1 MSQELNLN
9 ELEAAA
15 RAYPANITRIVCAL
29 LDHIRA
35 REAGKVP
42 EGYRLVR
49 AELRDE
55 MIRMAAPRRCKI
67 GSVCTDCTCA
77 GSDSEAN
84 APGMVADS
92 AQAKPVAFWNPA
104 IDHDSAAFS
113 YGQGGGYDVPLYA
126 APLPRQMAATIKE
139 PLTVAGMVADSA
151 GGADKRDARDAE
163 RLDWLLWKLPGDA
176 IRHCVGELS
185 DTADR
190 AEFRAAIDAMI
201 WRTGS
206 PDALRPTASPDDK
219 LEDARREAL
228 DDAIASWS
236 EVESCCNT
244 PSYCSSVMRCTA
256 KDAAP
261 APASPAALTTEEIER
276 LWERETGFAL
286 DSHATIEEADILGF
300 ARAMLAASPA
310 SEQPGYFEAL
320 MEALRI
326 ERGSDKWHTAVMAHC
341 DFRVRHGASPAMLTD
356 AQILRIASESVGVDI
371 DRLGYEHIKFAR
383 ALLAASPAD
392 QVEDARDAVRMTP
405 CKGMNC
411 GCTDGVNH
419 SAECQAEHAAAI
431 AGGRFVK

>member
-15 RAYPANITRIVCAL
+15 RAYPANITRTVCAL

-35 REAGKVP
+35 LEAGKVP

-84 APGMVADS
+84 AP
-92 AQAKPVAFWNPA
+92 
-104 IDHDSAAFS
+104 
-113 YGQGGGYDVPLYA
+113 
-126 APLPRQMAATIKE
+126 
-139 PLTVAGMVADSA
+139 GMVADSA

-206 PDALRPTASPDDK
+206 PDALRPTASP
-219 LEDARREAL
+219 
-228 DDAIASWS
+228 
-236 EVESCCNT
+236 
-244 PSYCSSVMRCTA
+244 
-256 KDAAP
+256 
-261 APASPAALTTEEIER
+261 
-276 LWERETGFAL
+276 
-286 DSHATIEEADILGF
+286 
-300 ARAMLAASPA
+300 
-310 SEQPGYFEAL
+310 
-320 MEALRI
+320 
-326 ERGSDKWHTAVMAHC
+326 
-341 DFRVRHGASPAMLTD
+341 
-356 AQILRIASESVGVDI
+356 
-371 DRLGYEHIKFAR
+371 
-383 ALLAASPAD
+383 AD
-392 QVEDARDAVRMTP
+392 QVDDPILYKLIDDE
-405 CKGMNC
+405 
-411 GCTDGVNH
+411 
-419 SAECQAEHAAAI
+419 I
-431 AGGRFVK
+431 